1 MSQPEAPKS
10 RPRPEEPLPE
20 AEPKAAVN
28 SDEPSPEPSAE
39 VSRAS
44 EQDDADATAGAPSAA
59 DEAAGDAAAAAEK
72 AEEGETSEKSVQ
84 PEKSGKSDK
93 DDAKES
99 SSMLG
104 FMKGGHPMR
113 WLRGGATFGVGAF
126 GAILLMARTE
136 QWRWGVPV
144 GLLFVLTAVVGLL
157 DFVGSF
163 DDATP
168 WIQGVRPKSVKNGT
182 SVSTLPPAR
191 VGPRV
196 DASSAYMPAF
206 GALVAALLSMTLM
219 AHAIG
224 AFWGVFIAGGW
235 ITTAVF
241 GFQALAALG
250 LVDDAAR
257 PLLSRHG
264 FWLIVFCCVLFFP
277 TLGAHSL
284 VDPWETHYGE
294 VSREIL
300 SRDDWIT
307 IWWAEEGWFVSKPI
321 LDFWMQALAM
331 AAFGVGFVGGDKHA
345 YMPGNII
352 APAQIGGEPTHP
364 EWIVR
369 FPSLIL
375 SVIALYLAYRAV
387 AQVRGRRAG
396 LISSIVLA
404 TGCDWAMLS
413 HQSITDMPF
422 VASLTA
428 AMSLLIIGLT
438 TDDDATVRAV
448 PVRFG
453 SKIFSISGYHLAL
466 GVVLV
471 CALPQA
477 LYLISRNFE
486 FVTSNG
492 FGFAPHLD
500 EYFPGSGHEC
510 WKPQDGSYERLMVIG
525 KWPCDKAKVFHPE
538 FQPVVQGLA
547 WLGLGGLLVALNR
560 NERRISRL
568 CFMVAWVFA
577 SISTMGK
584 GVAGFLLPIAV
595 AGIYVV
601 TARKWRDLLRFEFVS
616 GAIILGIVAAP
627 WFVGMFMR
635 MGDEFIQQ
643 LFVHHMWKR
652 ALDHVHDTNG
662 GDDVSLRYYVWQLGY
677 AFFPWSGVVAGGLV
691 WWARDRWGVAK
702 RALSLADERRRDVGI
717 FLVMWFVFAWA
728 LFTYM
733 KTKFHHYVFPAVPPA
748 AMLTGIFLDEALGTK
763 RFAGKTRVLLSFIG
777 ATLGVGVAAYG
788 FSRLVPGT
796 FFGSIEPKNA
806 LPPAA
811 PVVGALLAASGLVI
825 AFVSARFGDDPGAPD
840 DDGRTDADG
849 DAASSTGIFTGAL
862 AIAGAVATALVTR
875 DLASMPLTD
884 IKGQERLIQLFT
896 YRYDRV
902 WPKELA
908 FSAPLLGF
916 GLAATAL
923 VLMIAVRA
931 YRRQAIVSLAALAF
945 LWAGWD
951 LNVYM
956 VKVAPH
962 WGQRPLFEA
971 YYRDRRSVNEP
982 VVAFEMNWKGENFYS
997 GGRLVEFGNG
1007 MAQGATAGERASDRM
1022 RTWLT
1027 DMRKHVKAVYFVTE
1041 FGRVQKI
1048 EEMLRSTMGTPPNGA
1063 TKWAEQ
1069 ITTEAQCNKFVVV
1082 RARFE

>member
-10 RPRPEEPLPE
+10 RPHPEAPPAE

-28 SDEPSPEPSAE
+28 ADEPEPAPSAE
-39 VSRAS
+39 VSR
-44 EQDDADATAGAPSAA
+44 EGVEDDAAAPASAPPKGEGASAA
-59 DEAAGDAAAAAEK
+59 DP
-72 AEEGETSEKSVQ
+72 TSSKEDV
-84 PEKSGKSDK
+84 
-93 DDAKES
+93 KES
-99 SSMLG
+99 ASMLG

-168 WIQGVRPKSVKNGT
+168 WTQGLRPLTSKTGASVA
-182 SVSTLPPAR
+182 TLPPAR
-191 VGPRV
+191 VGARV
-196 DASSAYMPAF
+196 DVSVVYMPAF
-206 GALVAALLSMTLM
+206 SALVAALASMALM
-219 AHAIG
+219 AYAGG
-224 AFWGVFIAGGW
+224 AVWGVLIACGW

-453 SKIFSISGYHLAL
+453 SKVWSLSGYHLAL
-466 GVVLV
+466 GVVLI

-547 WLGLGGLLVALNR
+547 WLGLGALLVAFNR

-568 CFMVAWVFA
+568 CFLVAWVFA

-616 GAIILGIVAAP
+616 GAIVLAIVAAP

-677 AFFPWSGVVAGGLV
+677 AFFPWTGVVAGGLV

-702 RALSLADERRRDVGI
+702 RALSLDDERRRDVGI

-748 AMLTGIFLDEALGTK
+748 AMLTGIFLDGALG
-763 RFAGKTRVLLSFIG
+763 RRPFAGKRRVLAAFFGTL
-777 ATLGVGVAAYG
+777 LGVGLAAYG

-796 FFGSIEPKNA
+796 FFGSIDPKQA

-811 PVVGALLAASGLVI
+811 PLIGALLAAAGLVL
-825 AFVSARFGDDPGAPD
+825 AFVSARFADDPSAPADDALDEDESDGAS
-840 DDGRTDADG
+840 T
-849 DAASSTGIFTGAL
+849 TGIFVGAL
-862 AIAGAVATALVTR
+862 ALAGAVATALVTR
-875 DLASMPLTD
+875 DLASAPLTD

-902 WPKELA
+902 WPKELS
-908 FSAPLLGF
+908 FSPALLGF
-916 GLAATAL
+916 GLAATVLVAL
-923 VLMIAVRA
+923 IAVRA

-971 YYRDRRSVNEP
+971 YYRDRKAVNEP

-997 GGRLVEFGNG
+997 GGRLIEFGNG

-1022 RTWLT
+1022 RTWLV

-1048 EEMLRSTMGTPPNGA
+1048 EEMLRSTMGAPPNGGA
-1063 TKWAEQ
+1063 KWVEA
-1069 ITTEAQCNKFVVV
+1069 ITTEAQDNKFVVV